1 MEPDTTRTRRPHRR
15 VPNASQEAFRRKG
28 KLYLVF
34 EYVPRNLLEVLEE
47 RPGGLDP
54 TLVRRYIWQLVKAI
68 AWCHRHDIVH
78 RDIKPENLLVG
89 PDSTATDALKLCD
102 FGFARQLKRHKPD
115 EVLTDYVATR
125 WYRAPELLLGSEK
138 YGTEVDTWAIGCIMG
153 ELTDGQPLFPGESDV
168 DQLHIVCKSMGA
180 MTGKQREQLS
190 SNDRFNGVRFPRE
203 SNGGARDRGMDHLR
217 SRYSNKLNNAAL
229 RFMRSTLAMDPAE
242 RLTWQGMLTHPYFE
256 GEDGWTERSPLSENT
271 VPVATC
277 GRTGPERLSD
287 TSTSSIE
294 RKRSSSCAPV
304 TSPTTPKV
312 SERRE
317 RRMKENAER
326 LRVETEEARTR
337 SRADTKAETGRRES
351 ELEAAAREAR
361 AARER
366 RERERAEREERERVA
381 KAKAAA
387 TESVYSTSAAASR
400 RRREKFGVGASSSLN
415 ARLPT
420 RAPGANPIHDASKL
434 GGLTHDAD
442 ATAEYV
448 VGKRQYSS
456 FGAKPGGIAELRSRY
471 ASRVLG
477 AATHG
482 HSRSSYAPPEVFVD
496 EDDAAA
502 RGTGG
507 GRHHLA
513 RLSSNVAANGLGGT
527 MNPMHPGAAA
537 RKSLMDRDERV
548 RATTSL
554 AAPGPPRA
562 QRGGTHEPTSMLL
575 NGTSMSIGVSG
586 GRAQTRG
593 GMGVGGA
600 PTRLAPLKMSAG
612 LGPGVQMDPYGS
624 LGRRVGGFEERGPRR
639 GTVGGG
645 LGAGWR

>member
-1 MEPDTTRTRRPHRR
+1 MTSVVSPWCPRRGEPDTTRTRRPHRR

-89 PDSTATDALKLCD
+89 PDDTRSDALKLCD

-180 MTGKQREQLS
+180 MTGKQRETLS
-190 SNDRFNGVRFPRE
+190 SNERFNGVRFPRE

-229 RFMRSTLAMDPAE
+229 RFMRGTLAMDPAE

-256 GEDGWTERSPLSENT
+256 AEDGWTERSPLSENT

-326 LRVETEEARTR
+326 LRVETEAQARTR
-337 SRADTKAETGRRES
+337 SSGGYKGGDGTPGIRARGRRE
-351 ELEAAAREAR
+351 
-361 AARER
+361 
-366 RERERAEREERERVA
+366 
-381 KAKAAA
+381 
-387 TESVYSTSAAASR
+387 
-400 RRREKFGVGASSSLN
+400 
-415 ARLPT
+415 
-420 RAPGANPIHDASKL
+420 
-434 GGLTHDAD
+434 GG
-442 ATAEYV
+442 E
-448 VGKRQYSS
+448 
-456 FGAKPGGIAELRSRY
+456 
-471 ASRVLG
+471 
-477 AATHG
+477 
-482 HSRSSYAPPEVFVD
+482 
-496 EDDAAA
+496 
-502 RGTGG
+502 
-507 GRHHLA
+507 
-513 RLSSNVAANGLGGT
+513 
-527 MNPMHPGAAA
+527 
-537 RKSLMDRDERV
+537 
-548 RATTSL
+548 
-554 AAPGPPRA
+554 
-562 QRGGTHEPTSMLL
+562 
-575 NGTSMSIGVSG
+575 
-586 GRAQTRG
+586 
-593 GMGVGGA
+593 GGA
-600 PTRLAPLKMSAG
+600 
-612 LGPGVQMDPYGS
+612 
-624 LGRRVGGFEERGPRR
+624 
-639 GTVGGG
+639 
-645 LGAGWR
+645 